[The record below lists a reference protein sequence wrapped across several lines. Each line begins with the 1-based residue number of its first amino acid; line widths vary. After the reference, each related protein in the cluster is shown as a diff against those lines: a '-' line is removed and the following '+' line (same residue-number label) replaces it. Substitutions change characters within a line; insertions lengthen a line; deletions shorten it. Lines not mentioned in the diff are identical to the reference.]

1 MKPNAFLRIHAV
13 VTIDLRL
20 RMSNGLLC
28 LTGYYV
34 RTIIV
39 VFWII
44 VQLIYRALRMSLLQ
58 ILSLFRRHSRNTRGR
73 IRENGIIPFLRMD
86 PFFAA

>member
-1 MKPNAFLRIHAV
+1 
-13 VTIDLRL
+13 
-20 RMSNGLLC
+20 MSNWH
-28 LTGYYV
+28 YV

-58 ILSLFRRHSRNTRGR
+58 ILPLFRRHSRNTRGR
-73 IRENGIIPFLRMD
+73 IRENGIIPFLRMG